1 MESNWQTTSNGA
13 PVGDNQNSMTVGP
26 FAGPILLQDFTLIDK
41 LAHFDRE
48 RIPERVVHAKG
59 SGAHGYFEVTHDVSK
74 FCKAKFLNQVGK
86 RTPVFAR
93 FSTVAGEKGSAD
105 TERDPRGF
113 AVKFYTE
120 EGNWDMVGNN
130 TPIFFVRD
138 PSKFPDFIHSQ
149 KRNPRTNMREADMI
163 WDFMGL
169 SPETTHM
176 FTWLF
181 GDRGTPD
188 GYRHMNGYSSHTWK
202 WVNAEGKQFWVKFH
216 FKTESGIK
224 NLTTEEA
231 DRLKSVDLDYAQR
244 DLYNHLENGG
254 IAAWK
259 VHVQIMPFEDAW
271 TYRFH
276 PFDITKVW
284 SHKDYPLIPFGRM
297 VLNKNPTNYFA
308 EVEQSAFSPSH
319 LVPGIEASP
328 DKMLQGRLFSYPDT
342 HRHRL
347 GVNYQQIPINCPY
360 RTKVNNYQRDGFM
373 AVNDNGGSTPNY
385 EPNSFNGPRA
395 KPDAKEA
402 PFELHGVAN
411 RYAYNHPNDD
421 FVQAGTLYRVV
432 YDEAA
437 RTRLINNIV
446 GAMKGITREDIKIRA
461 IRNFY
466 LADPEYGTRI
476 AVGLGIDI
484 NKVKNGK
491 F

>member
-1 MESNWQTTSNGA
+1 
-13 PVGDNQNSMTVGP
+13 
-26 FAGPILLQDFTLIDK
+26 
-41 LAHFDRE
+41 
-48 RIPERVVHAKG
+48 
-59 SGAHGYFEVTHDVSK
+59 
-74 FCKAKFLNQVGK
+74 
-86 RTPVFAR
+86 
-93 FSTVAGEKGSAD
+93 
-105 TERDPRGF
+105 
-113 AVKFYTE
+113 
-120 EGNWDMVGNN
+120 
-130 TPIFFVRD
+130 
-138 PSKFPDFIHSQ
+138 
-149 KRNPRTNMREADMI
+149 
-163 WDFMGL
+163 
-169 SPETTHM
+169 
-176 FTWLF
+176 
-181 GDRGTPD
+181 
-188 GYRHMNGYSSHTWK
+188 
-202 WVNAEGKQFWVKFH
+202 VNAEGKQFWVKFH

-224 NLTTEEA
+224 NLSSEEA
-231 DRLKSVDLDYAQR
+231 DRLKSVDMDYAQR
-244 DLYNHLENGG
+244 DLYNHIENGG

-308 EVEQSAFSPSH
+308 EVEQAAFSPSH
-319 LVPGIEASP
+319 LVPGIEPSP

-373 AVNDNGGSTPNY
+373 AVNDNGGSAPNY

-432 YDEAA
+432 YDEAE
-437 RTRLINNIV
+437 RTRLVNNIV
-446 GAMKGITREDIKIRA
+446 NAMKGVSREDIKVRA
-461 IRNFY
+461 VRNFY

-484 NKVKNGK
+484 NKIKNGK